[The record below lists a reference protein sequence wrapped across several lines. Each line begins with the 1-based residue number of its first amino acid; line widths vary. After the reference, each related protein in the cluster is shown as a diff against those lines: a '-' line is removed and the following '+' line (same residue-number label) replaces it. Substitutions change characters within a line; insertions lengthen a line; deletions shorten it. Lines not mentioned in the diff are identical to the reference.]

1 MLTACPDEL
10 TCDFAET
17 YGVFDCKSL
26 PVDTAAVLAWGLR
39 DGSRVKLKLSSQ
51 AVSLETLL
59 LAIIAD
65 RVGLQLWSGTKDAQH
80 NRNRPESIVDRLT
93 QGQDK
98 DELKTFRTAA
108 DFEAAFY
115 NLAGGE

>member
-1 MLTACPDEL
+1 MTSRDEL

-17 YGVFDCKSL
+17 YGVFDCKTL
-26 PVDTAAVLAWGLR
+26 PPETAAVLAWGLR
-39 DGSRVKLKLSSQ
+39 ESSRVKLKYAKQS
-51 AVSLETLL
+51 VPFETLL
-59 LAIIAD
+59 LACIAD
-65 RVGLQLWSGTKDAQH
+65 RLGLQLWAGSKDAQH

-93 QGQDK
+93 QGQEK

-108 DFEAAFY
+108 EFEAAFY